1 MNPGS
6 PAPDSSS
13 APSKVSYKEDVKG
26 SNYEELKREN
36 ETEHRLEPE
45 ATSVTNSQIAAPI
58 GVTLGGV
65 GAKTPE
71 LMVAKNPSVQ
81 GDSCHVD
88 KKPPLLSPQ
97 DWCPPARLG

>member
-45 ATSVTNSQIAAPI
+45 ATSVTNSQNAAPI
-58 GVTLGGV
+58 VTSSRGA

-71 LMVAKNPSVQ
+71 LMVANPSVQ

-88 KKPPLLSPQ
+88 KQPPLLSPQ
-97 DWCPPARLG
+97 DWMNYKK